1 MSNFVQRPQ
10 KLKCPKCGKTSFNV
24 AGCVPNFETCP
35 KCGTIMKPCA
45 MNMLDKII
53 NSLKA

>member
-1 MSNFVQRPQ
+1 MNGFVPRPQ
-10 KLKCPKCGKTSFNV
+10 KLKCPKCGKTSFNA

-53 NSLKA
+53 NSFKA

>member
-1 MSNFVQRPQ
+1 MNGFIPRPQ

-24 AGCVPNFETCP
+24 AGCVPNFETCL

-53 NSLKA
+53 NSFKA

>member
-1 MSNFVQRPQ
+1 MNGFVPRPQ

-24 AGCVPNFETCP
+24 AGCVPNFKTCL

-45 MNMLDKII
+45 MGLIDKIL
-53 NSLKA
+53 SRFKV

>member
-1 MSNFVQRPQ
+1 MNSFIPRPQ

-53 NSLKA
+53 NSFKS